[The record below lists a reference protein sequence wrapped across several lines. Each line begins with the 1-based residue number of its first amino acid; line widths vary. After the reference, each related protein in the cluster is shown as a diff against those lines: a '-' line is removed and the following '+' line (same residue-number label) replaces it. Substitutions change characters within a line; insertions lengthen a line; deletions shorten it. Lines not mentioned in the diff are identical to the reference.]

1 MDQDPAEARGNTA
14 DAETD
19 SSSSDDGGAGASNYP
34 ITSMSQLAHRM
45 EQTLQGMPNKPMLEI
60 DDTLW
65 EVRKSPGKGLG
76 MFARKHIPRGTRVM
90 ADECLFN
97 LPAPKA
103 LFIDIERAFDQLPKR
118 QQEAYEKLVCPDRPG
133 RSPVVRIWEANCFK
147 MGQGGGIFL
156 RASRINHSCTP
167 NANFAWNANIK
178 RETVHAVVDIS
189 VNEEITISYCMPH
202 TDIYHR
208 QKKLEP
214 YGFECT
220 CTPCSQDTVAGRASE
235 ARRGRMAELLQ
246 DITKIRDDQKTDN
259 ERQDEL
265 RTRSDL
271 INLLEKEGLFQVELA
286 NQYHY
291 GTYP

>member
-1 MDQDPAEARGNTA
+1 
-14 DAETD
+14 
-19 SSSSDDGGAGASNYP
+19 
-34 ITSMSQLAHRM
+34 
-45 EQTLQGMPNKPMLEI
+45 MLEV

-76 MFARKHIPRGTRVM
+76 MFARKHIPTGTRIM

-103 LFIDIERAFDQLPKR
+103 LLIDIERTFDQLSKR
-118 QQEAYEKLVCPDRPG
+118 QQEAYKKLVCPDRPG
-133 RSPVVRIWEANCFK
+133 RSPVVRIWEANCFR

-178 RETVHAVVDIS
+178 RETVHAIIDIPAD
-189 VNEEITISYCMPH
+189 EEITISYCMTH

-214 YGFECT
+214 YGFDCT
-220 CTPCSQDTVAGRASE
+220 CIPCSQDTVAGRASE
-235 ARRGRMAELLQ
+235 ARRSRMTELLQ
-246 DITKIRDDQKTDN
+246 EINNTREDPKMAN
-259 ERQDEL
+259 ERHWREDEL
-265 RTRSDL
+265 RARFEL
-271 INLLEKEGLFQVELA
+271 ISLLEKEGLFLVELG
-286 NQYHY
+286 NQYLC
-291 GTYP
+291 GTYLRAFFHLYLELSSTVTICLEVSQPRTMPHSSKLHSTAEY